1 MQLLGLLL
9 PIDVVSNKV
18 GLFPK
23 IMVRLYIS
31 MYL

>member
-1 MQLLGLLL
+1 MQHLGLLL
-9 PIDVVSNKV
+9 PVDLVSNKV

-23 IMVRLYIS
+23 TMVRLYIS